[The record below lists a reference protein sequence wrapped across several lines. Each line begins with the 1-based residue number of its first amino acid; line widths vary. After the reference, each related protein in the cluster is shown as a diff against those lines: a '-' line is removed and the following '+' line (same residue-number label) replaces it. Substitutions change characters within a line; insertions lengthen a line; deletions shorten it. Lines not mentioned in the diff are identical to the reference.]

1 MLISYMKMELIIPE
15 ALKEEFATIEDI
27 LAGNGKTKGVDA
39 LLLGW
44 IKYEK
49 QLRRLFSFFIFQHPA
64 ITKESRDDVIAML
77 ANNTHIYPKTL
88 IKAIEKLGVTTIP
101 ILLGEKHQAMC
112 DEIFRIKKYR
122 DKLMHGQLTGTS
134 IESPQLEQDLRH
146 IIAWVDAL
154 AQAAEMAFGYDGL
167 KRNTYKFAKNTAP
180 IYVQN
185 YPFSNL
191 EELKIW
197 VSKLK

>member
-1 MLISYMKMELIIPE
+1 MELIIPE
-15 ALKEEFATIEDI
+15 ALKEEFATIENI
-27 LAGNGKTKGVDA
+27 FAGNGKTKGVDA
-39 LLLGW
+39 LLLSW

-49 QLRRLFSFFIFQHPA
+49 QLRRLFSFFMFQHPA
-64 ITKESRDDVIAML
+64 VTKESRDEVIFEFAKNRNL
-77 ANNTHIYPKTL
+77 NPSSL
-88 IKAIEKLGVTTIP
+88 IKAIKKLGVTTIP
-101 ILLGEKHQAMC
+101 ILLGEKHQTLC
-112 DEIFRIKKYR
+112 TEILRIKEYR
-122 DKLMHGQLTGTS
+122 NKLVHGQLTGKS
-134 IESPQLEQDLRH
+134 IESPQLKQDLRH
-146 IIAWVDAL
+146 IIAWIDAL

-167 KRNTYKFAKNTAP
+167 KRNTYKYAKNTAP